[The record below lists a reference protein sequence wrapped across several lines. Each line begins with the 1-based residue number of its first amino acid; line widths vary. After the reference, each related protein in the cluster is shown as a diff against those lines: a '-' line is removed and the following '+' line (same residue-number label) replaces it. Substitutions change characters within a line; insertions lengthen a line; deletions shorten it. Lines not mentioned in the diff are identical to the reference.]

1 MHRVI
6 AWVGIVATAALICG
20 VAGLTGCDRGGGQ
33 AGSTANNAGGGS
45 SGGVKIGFLVK
56 QPDEPW
62 FQTEW
67 TSAQKAADENGFE
80 LLKIGTPDGEK
91 VLAAIDN
98 LAANGAKG
106 FVICTPDVRLG
117 PAIVAKSKANNLKVM
132 TVDDQFVGPD
142 GKFMTD
148 VPHLGVA
155 ARDVGHVSGQALADQ
170 FKQRKW
176 PPE

>member
-1 MHRVI
+1 MQEASGNAYLFILDHRR
-6 AWVGIVATAALICG
+6 ADRLRGHACG
-20 VAGLTGCDRGGGQ
+20 VRSRQQSKRRFPSPSA
-33 AGSTANNAGGGS
+33 
-45 SGGVKIGFLVK
+45 SGAKVKIGFLVK

-62 FQTEW
+62 FQAEW
-67 TSAQKAADENGFE
+67 SAAEKAATENGFE

-91 VLAAIDN
+91 VLSAIDN

-117 PAIVAKSKANNLKVM
+117 PAIVAKAKANDLKLM

-142 GKFMTD
+142 GKAMAD

-170 FKQRKW
+170 FKTAQVAR
-176 PPE
+176 